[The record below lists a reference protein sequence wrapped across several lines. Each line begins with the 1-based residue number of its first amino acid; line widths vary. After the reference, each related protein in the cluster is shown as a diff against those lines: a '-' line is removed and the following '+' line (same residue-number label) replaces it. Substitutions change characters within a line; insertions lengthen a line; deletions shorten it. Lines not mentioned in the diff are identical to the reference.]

1 MSSCTWPSCHL
12 NLVPH
17 QWGHHHQPAP
27 IRLPSP
33 ALFRGR
39 KQEVVMHHTTGRR
52 GSALSTT
59 PGKGTLGSQW
69 KSDTHHAGK
78 RPWAISVCSLPRVAN
93 LEVSRWSSCSV
104 TESRPTLCDP
114 FDCSMPG
121 SPVLSS
127 RISWGLLKFMS
138 IESVM
143 LANHL
148 ILCHPLL
155 LLPSIFP
162 SIRVFSSESALCIR
176 WPNASASASV
186 LPMNIQSGM
195 ISFRID
201 VGLVSWWSVSG
212 SVTSDSLGSYG
223 V

>member
-12 NLVPH
+12 NLVCS

-27 IRLPSP
+27 IRLSSP
-33 ALFRGR
+33 ALFWGR
-39 KQEVVMHHTTGRR
+39 QQEVVMHHTTGRR

-59 PGKGTLGSQW
+59 LGKGMLGSRW

-78 RPWAISVCSLPRVAN
+78 PPWAISICSPPRVAN
-93 LEVSRWSSCSV
+93 LEMSCWSSSV

-114 FDCSMPG
+114 IDCSMPD

-148 ILCHPLL
+148 ILCHPLP

-162 SIRVFSSESALCIR
+162 SIRFFSSESALWIR
-176 WPNASASASV
+176 WPNYW
-186 LPMNIQSGM
+186 
-195 ISFRID
+195 SFSFSPSNACILRVD
-201 VGLVSWWSVSG
+201 FL
-212 SVTSDSLGSYG
+212 
-223 V
+223 